1 MKPPKYFKATV
12 YRQAP
17 AIEGVAQLFVVGHV
31 SGSHEDC
38 WQQAKEITAFPVL
51 ELKEVQG
58 GSQVHH

>member
-17 AIEGVAQLFVVGHV
+17 AIEGVAQFTVVGHV
-31 SGSHEDC
+31 AGTHEEC
-38 WQQAKEITAFPVL
+38 CKQGKEITAYPVL